1 MAGKVIILSA
11 PSGSGKSTIINAL
24 MNEGK
29 INMQFSVS
37 ATNRAPRGQ
46 EKDGTDYHFLS
57 DAEFRK
63 QIDAGAFLEYEEVY
77 PGRFY
82 GTLRSEIDR
91 IAAQGSNVV
100 MDIDVNGALR
110 VKQELGDRALSLFI
124 QPPGIDELR
133 RRLESR
139 ATDSP
144 ESIEARIER
153 AKYELDQAPR
163 FDARVVNDD
172 LEKAVDETRKTI
184 LDFLGEEN

>member
-24 MNEGK
+24 MRGGK

-37 ATNRAPRGQ
+37 ATNRAPRGE
-46 EKDGTDYHFLS
+46 EKDGVNYHFLT
-57 DAEFRK
+57 DDEFRK
-63 QIDAGAFLEYEEVY
+63 AIADDAFIEYEEVY

-91 IAAQGSNVV
+91 IAAAGSVVV

-110 VKQELGDRALSLFI
+110 VKDQLGDDALAVFI
-124 QPPGIDELR
+124 QPPSIDELR
-133 RRLESR
+133 RRLEAR
-139 ATDSP
+139 ATDSI
-144 ESIEARIER
+144 ESIEARIDR

-163 FDARVVNDD
+163 FDAVIVNDD
-172 LEKAVDETRKTI
+172 LQKAVTEAEKIITEY
-184 LDFLGEEN
+184 LSE